1 MNRQQLIDALVSIG
15 IDQVRQMETH
25 QWLGVIRTLLNLT
38 FSYMTDEEILAHYKS
53 VTEKEDDDQRP
64 TAS

>member
-1 MNRQQLIDALVSIG
+1 MKREQLIDALVCIG

-25 QWLGVIRTLLNLT
+25 QWLGVIRTLMNLV
-38 FSYMTDEEILAHYKS
+38 FSSMTDEELLAHYKDAM
-53 VTEKEDDDQRP
+53 EKEDDNGQP